1 VVNYAYAGEAQEY
14 TNEECG
20 ERTVTLNA
28 YDNTKTAS
36 QNASTG
42 AYRLATNTFS
52 DDPGSGAT
60 GKWSV
65 YETTNTCGTYSF
77 LMLQVQ
83 LPLFQVM
90 QESILRWTLDISGC
104 YSDADINRL

>member
-1 VVNYAYAGEAQEY
+1 MQVKPKNIPMRSAEKEQLHLMRMIIPKQLV
-14 TNEECG
+14 
-20 ERTVTLNA
+20 
-28 YDNTKTAS
+28 
-36 QNASTG
+36 ASTG

-65 YETTNTCGTYSF
+65 FTTTNTCGTYIF

-83 LPLFQVM
+83 LLF
-90 QESILRWTLDISGC
+90 R
-104 YSDADINRL
+104 

>member
-1 VVNYAYAGEAQEY
+1 MQVKPKNIPMRSAEKEQ
-14 TNEECG
+14 
-20 ERTVTLNA
+20 LHLM

-83 LPLFQVM
+83 IPLSGDAGV
-90 QESILRWTLDISGC
+90 IL
-104 YSDADINRL
+104 

>member
-28 YDNTKTAS
+28 YDTKTAS

-77 LMLQVQ
+77 SDAASPTSSGGAGVHT
-83 LPLFQVM
+83 
-90 QESILRWTLDISGC
+90 LRWTLDISV
-104 YSDADINRL
+104 AIVMRDINRL